1 MCITRNH
8 LGVMSKSALAF
19 ASDTTQLVDFT
30 LPATDV
36 YGSYARLDNASFAAN
51 YIVNGGV
58 PK

>member
-1 MCITRNH
+1 
-8 LGVMSKSALAF
+8 MSKSALAF